1 MWWVDI
7 VVPVLLILMVYG
19 FLLMVGVNV
28 KWLTTRSNRTAENV
42 YDQYADSP
50 RKQRRYARKHGGDW
64 KDDTSSTPSADS
76 AGTKAS

>member
-1 MWWVDI
+1 LNVWWVDI

-28 KWLTTRSNRTAENV
+28 KWLTTRSNRTAENI

-50 RKQRRYARKHGGDW
+50 RKHGGSW

-76 AGTKAS
+76 AGTKAP